1 MTERLNDRLTA
12 EDTALL
18 VKLSQVRGDDSLSK
32 TLNDLITDQYAL
44 EVFLSRNEVCKWT
57 WEANPTTER
66 RLQALAKI
74 YNLSKVEELSVL
86 IAEAA
91 DYAGV
96 TL

>member
-1 MTERLNDRLTA
+1 MTENFMAKLNE

-44 EVFLSRNEVCKWT
+44 EVFLNRIEVCK
-57 WEANPTTER
+57 EANPTIESQ
-66 RLQALAKI
+66 LQALAKEYI
-74 YNLSKVEELSVL
+74 LTEAEELGVL

-91 DYAGV
+91 SGEV
-96 TL
+96 GL

>member
-57 WEANPTTER
+57 WEANPTIESQ
-66 RLQALAKI
+66 LQALAKE
-74 YNLSKVEELSVL
+74 YNLTEAEELGVL

-91 DYAGV
+91 SGEV
-96 TL
+96 GL

>member
-1 MTERLNDRLTA
+1 MNAKLSA
-12 EDTALL
+12 EDTKLL
-18 VKLSQVRGDDSLSK
+18 VKLSRARGDDSLSK
-32 TLNDLITDQYAL
+32 TITDLIEDQYSQ
-44 EVFLSRNEVCKWT
+44 EVFCGKAT

-91 DYAGV
+91 DNAGV

>member
-44 EVFLSRNEVCKWT
+44 EVFLSRTEVCKWT
-57 WEANPTTER
+57 WEANPTIESQ
-66 RLQALAKI
+66 LQALAKE
-74 YNLSKVEELSVL
+74 YNLTEAEELGVL

-91 DYAGV
+91 SGEV
-96 TL
+96 GL

>member
-57 WEANPTTER
+57 WEANPTIESQ
-66 RLQALAKI
+66 LQALAKE
-74 YNLSKVEELSVL
+74 YNLTEAEELGEL

-91 DYAGV
+91 SGEV
-96 TL
+96 GL

>member
-1 MTERLNDRLTA
+1 MTENLMTKLNA
-12 EDTALL
+12 EDTTLL
-18 VKLSQVRGDDSLSK
+18 VKLSQARGDDSLSK
-32 TLNDLITDQYAL
+32 TITDLIEDQYSQ
-44 EVFLSRNEVCKWT
+44 EVFFGKAT